1 MLLGILYAVPI
12 RNVEGVIT
20 VTNIPRVYSHG
31 MLNLGLVI
39 KAERLLEFEPILN
52 RALLANQSVTMA
64 G

>member
-1 MLLGILYAVPI
+1 M

-20 VTNIPRVYSHG
+20 VTDIPRVYSPG

-52 RALLANQSVTMA
+52 SALLANQSVTMA